1 MHKKKRTVT
10 EISRK
15 AIYRIKYR
23 WKDYI
28 LEESRIEGDIDY
40 TVTHKAKAIK
50 GSTETAII
58 SLFNQVNI

>member
-1 MHKKKRTVT
+1 MYKKKRTVT

-28 LEESRIEGDIDY
+28 LEENRIEGNADY
-40 TVTHKAKAIK
+40 TVTHNANIIK
-50 GSTETAII
+50 GSTETAVI
-58 SLFNQVNI
+58 SLFNQANV